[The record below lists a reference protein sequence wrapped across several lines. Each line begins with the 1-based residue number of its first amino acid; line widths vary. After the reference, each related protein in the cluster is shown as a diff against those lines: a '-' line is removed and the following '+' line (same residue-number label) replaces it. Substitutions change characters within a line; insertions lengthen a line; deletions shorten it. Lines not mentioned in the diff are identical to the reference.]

1 MCKDERASYKLK
13 PMHKQI
19 AIDGPVASGKTAVGK
34 LLSEKLGWRFL
45 DTGLMYRAITWL
57 ALDEK
62 IDVSNHEKL
71 VTIAMNSQIQLIPS
85 DRGDR
90 FIINENDITDS
101 LRNRDVE
108 RSVSLISQISGVRAV
123 LCDIYGDRDTKEIAN
138 SDSIVMVGRDIGI
151 RVLKYADVKVFL
163 TASPDVRAKRR
174 MAQTFEANPKAT
186 LQMVKSDLERRD
198 LIDSQNEESP
208 LLPADD
214 SVIINTDKMEL
225 DEVVEAIMKLVVTE

>member
-1 MCKDERASYKLK
+1 MDVQGERASDKLK
-13 PMHKQI
+13 NMHKQI

-62 IDVSNHEKL
+62 IDVLNHEKL

-108 RSVSLISQISGVRAV
+108 RSVSLISQISGVRAA
-123 LCDIYGDRDTKEIAN
+123 LITKQQEIAN

-151 RVLKYADVKVFL
+151 RVLKYVDVKVFL

>member
-1 MCKDERASYKLK
+1 
-13 PMHKQI
+13 MHKQI

-108 RSVSLISQISGVRAV
+108 RSVSLISQISGVRAA
-123 LCDIYGDRDTKEIAN
+123 LITKQQEIAN

-151 RVLKYADVKVFL
+151 RAVSYTHL
-163 TASPDVRAKRR
+163 TLP
-174 MAQTFEANPKAT
+174 T
-186 LQMVKSDLERRD
+186 
-198 LIDSQNEESP
+198 IDS
-208 LLPADD
+208 
-214 SVIINTDKMEL
+214 V
-225 DEVVEAIMKLVVTE
+225 

>member
-1 MCKDERASYKLK
+1 MCKDERASDKLK

-108 RSVSLISQISGVRAV
+108 RSVSLISQISGVRAA
-123 LCDIYGDRDTKEIAN
+123 LITKQQEIAN

-174 MAQTFEANPKAT
+174 MVQTSEANFKAT

-214 SVIINTDKMEL
+214 SVIINTDKMEI
-225 DEVVEAIMKLVVTE
+225 DEVVEAIMKLVITE